1 MTKIYIY
8 CLFDRFDKFLGVYS
22 SLKSVHR
29 DALRYTNRGTTRV
42 IIKADGLNYD
52 ASLVNLRNIF
62 RGKVDFELMYC
73 NDRQGV
79 KVLKTNLT
87 E

>member
-29 DALRYTNRGTTRV
+29 DALRYCNRGNSGV
-42 IIKADGLNYD
+42 IIQAAGDSHR

-62 RGKVDFELMYC
+62 KGRVDFEIMYC
-73 NDRQGV
+73 SDRQGV